1 MRALHINID
10 QFGSSEPKRKKPGT
24 LCRKS
29 MTSMLTSDGEE
40 HRKLLLGGIDHGE
53 DTLDVV
59 RRVTVT
65 SSTRHGKGC
74 ARRNDGEQ
82 DALDFRDAE
91 ELSRDTA
98 AEVRD
103 DHGRGVIELWRRV
116 GWTADVTWKRCAHQE
131 EIASRPVRRRTRE
144 RTLRPSLC

>member
-1 MRALHINID
+1 MRALNINID
-10 QFGSSEPKRKKPGT
+10 QFGSREPKRTKPGT

-65 SSTRHGKGC
+65 SSTHITIRAVRAEAMESTTHLTFETPKICPPTLPLKSATTTGVVSSNSGGVWVGQ
-74 ARRNDGEQ
+74 RTSIRNGM
-82 DALDFRDAE
+82 R
-91 ELSRDTA
+91 T
-98 AEVRD
+98 
-103 DHGRGVIELWRRV
+103 
-116 GWTADVTWKRCAHQE
+116 
-131 EIASRPVRRRTRE
+131 RRR
-144 RTLRPSLC
+144 